1 MKEQLDQ
8 VQEGLTRLCQDATL
22 ELELR
27 LQLLELIELR
37 TLGWETSES
46 MEKFYTDKFK
56 EVREKRDGE
65 DSPRRPMN
73 EEIITTDQEEAAQEM
88 VQVGPVQLF
97 LSSSSREVT
106 VAAKEQL
113 EQFFTPA
120 SSPSAPTTSHVTT
133 QDTTTLNQSNTRYT
147 VPPIPSPTHHYT
159 REMLLTL
166 ANNQESLKAPLN
178 WARRIQS
185 LPRVIVKQQR

>member
-22 ELELR
+22 DLELR

-46 MEKFYTDKFK
+46 MEKFYADKFK

-106 VAAKEQL
+106 VAAKKQL

-120 SSPSAPTTSHVTT
+120 SSLSAPTTSHVTT

-147 VPPIPSPTHHYT
+147 T
-159 REMLLTL
+159 TL
-166 ANNQESLKAPLN
+166 NQSN
-178 WARRIQS
+178 
-185 LPRVIVKQQR
+185 

>member
-1 MKEQLDQ
+1 M
-8 VQEGLTRLCQDATL
+8 CQDATL

-65 DSPRRPMN
+65 DLRRRSMTK
-73 EEIITTDQEEAAQEM
+73 EIITIDQEEAAREM
-88 VQVGPVQLF
+88 VEVGPVKLF
-97 LSSSSREVT
+97 LSSYSREVT
-106 VAAKEQL
+106 IAAKKQL
-113 EQFFTPA
+113 DQFFSPA
-120 SSPSAPTTSHVTT
+120 SSPSAPTTTSHVTT
-133 QDTTTLNQSNTRYT
+133 QDTTTISQSNTRYT

-166 ANNQESLKAPLN
+166 ANNHD
-178 WARRIQS
+178 
-185 LPRVIVKQQR
+185 

>member
-65 DSPRRPMN
+65 DLPRRPMN

-97 LSSSSREVT
+97 LSSSSREAT
-106 VAAKEQL
+106 VAAKKQL
-113 EQFFTPA
+113 EQFFSPA
-120 SSPSAPTTSHVTT
+120 SSPSAPTTSHVT
-133 QDTTTLNQSNTRYT
+133 QDTTTLNQ
-147 VPPIPSPTHHYT
+147 
-159 REMLLTL
+159 
-166 ANNQESLKAPLN
+166 
-178 WARRIQS
+178 
-185 LPRVIVKQQR
+185 

>member
-1 MKEQLDQ
+1 M
-8 VQEGLTRLCQDATL
+8 CQDATL

-65 DSPRRPMN
+65 DSPRRPMTK
-73 EEIITTDQEEAAQEM
+73 EIITTDQEEAAQEM
-88 VQVGPVQLF
+88 VQVGPVKLF

-113 EQFFTPA
+113 EQFFSPA
-120 SSPSAPTTSHVTT
+120 SSPSATTSHVTT
-133 QDTTTLNQSNTRYT
+133 QDTTTISQSNTRYT

-185 LPRVIVKQQR
+185 LPRVILKQQR

>member
-37 TLGWETSES
+37 TLGWKTSES

-65 DSPRRPMN
+65 DLPRRPMT
-73 EEIITTDQEEAAQEM
+73 EEIITIDKEEAAQEM
-88 VQVGPVQLF
+88 IQVGPVQLF

-120 SSPSAPTTSHVTT
+120 SSPIAPPT
-133 QDTTTLNQSNTRYT
+133 
-147 VPPIPSPTHHYT
+147 PSPTHHYT

>member
-106 VAAKEQL
+106 VAAKKQL

-120 SSPSAPTTSHVTT
+120 SSPSAPTTSQVTT

-147 VPPIPSPTHHYT
+147 VPPIPSPPHHYS
-159 REMLLTL
+159 REMLLTI